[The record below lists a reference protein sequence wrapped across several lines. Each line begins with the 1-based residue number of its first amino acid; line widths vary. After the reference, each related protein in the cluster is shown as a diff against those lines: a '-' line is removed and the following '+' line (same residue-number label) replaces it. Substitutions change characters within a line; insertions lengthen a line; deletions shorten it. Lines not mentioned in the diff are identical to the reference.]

1 MYIIL
6 AMESFPVW
14 FILFYFI
21 LFEPRHQTR
30 EVFACGHYRH
40 WPVKHWTFR
49 DN

>member
-6 AMESFPVW
+6 AMESFPIVSVY
-14 FILFYFI
+14 L
-21 LFEPRHQTR
+21 LFEPRHQTC

-40 WPVKHWTFR
+40 WPVKHWTFI

>member
-6 AMESFPVW
+6 AMESFPM
-14 FILFYFI
+14 ILV
-21 LFEPRHQTR
+21 LSSFEPRHQSS

-40 WPVKHWTFR
+40 WPVTHWTFI